1 MSYLVL
7 ARKWRPTTFDE
18 LTGQGPIAGILKNA
32 ILHNKVPHAYIFSG
46 PRGVGKTSTARI
58 LAKALNCEQGLT
70 TEPCGKCPSCVAI
83 TDGSSMD
90 VTEIDGASNTGVDN
104 IRDLRERVRYASYG
118 GGHKVYII
126 DEAHM
131 LSTAAFN
138 ALLKTLEEPPP
149 HVIFVLATTDPKK
162 IPATVLS
169 RCQHLPFRRISTQ
182 KIKERLKHIA
192 KHEQLKI
199 ADTALEM
206 VARAAD
212 GSMRDALTLLDQIV
226 SFSEDITAEDVK
238 DLLGFTDVET
248 LSRLAAAVIEG
259 DRKSIVGI
267 IADLTMAGTDLKTFT
282 KDYLQ
287 FMRDLLIAKIVGDTE
302 GIMDLSEEE
311 VKLIHSLA
319 GVTNEEHLALLL
331 SELIKA
337 EPTIR
342 SALFPRIALEMTL
355 LRLGMM
361 SHFVTIDEAIKM
373 FKSSNPTTIPN
384 KEISGARTALSKAT
398 PVKEAKIRQTPEVT
412 NNDDPPTD
420 AKPAEPPKV
429 PKKAQKTQIT
439 PQVPAESLMQPDT
452 DMWNSVLEKIE
463 RVNAPLASKLR
474 EGNISVSN
482 EGITILFNGGVSVL
496 AESVKENIT
505 FLKESVKNVT
515 GKSIPIQV
523 ETKEMKS
530 LSKADLKEKALNN
543 PVVREALELFD
554 GRIIDISPINDK
566 DKNS

>member
-32 ILHNKVPHAYIFSG
+32 LLHNKVAHAYIFSG

-58 LAKALNCEQGLT
+58 LAKALNCDQGLT
-70 TEPCGKCPSCVAI
+70 TEPCGKCPSCIAI
-83 TDGSSMD
+83 ADGSSMD

-192 KHEQLKI
+192 SEEHLKI

-212 GSMRDALTLLDQIV
+212 GSMRDSLTVLDQIA

-238 DLLGFTDVET
+238 DLLGFTDMET
-248 LSRLAAAVIEG
+248 LSSLAAAVIEG
-259 DRKSIVGI
+259 DRKGIVGI
-267 IADLTMAGTDLKTFT
+267 IADLTESGTDLKTFT

-287 FMRDLLIAKIVGDTE
+287 FMRDLLIAKIIGDTD
-302 GIMDLSEEE
+302 GVMDLSEEE
-311 VKLIHSLA
+311 AKLIHSLA

-331 SELIKA
+331 TELIKA
-337 EPTIR
+337 EPSIR

-361 SHFVTIDEAIKM
+361 SHFVTVDDAIKM
-373 FKSSNPTTIPN
+373 FRSSDPTKMPSKQIPALRTTFM
-384 KEISGARTALSKAT
+384 KES
-398 PVKEAKIRQTPEVT
+398 PPKETKIRQ
-412 NNDDPPTD
+412 
-420 AKPAEPPKV
+420 APKV
-429 PKKAQKTQIT
+429 TSAEDSPKGGSREYNREKLKKVPET
-439 PQVPAESLMQPDT
+439 PTAPQAHDASFAVPDT
-452 DMWNSVLEKIE
+452 DMWNSVIEKIE
-463 RVNAPLASKLR
+463 EANAPLASKLR
-474 EGNISVSN
+474 EGSLSISN
-482 EGITILFNGGVSVL
+482 EGITILFNGGVAVL
-496 AESVKENIT
+496 AESVKENIS
-505 FLKESVKNVT
+505 FLKETIKNVA
-515 GKSIPIQV
+515 GKSIPVRV
-523 ETKEMKS
+523 ETKEVKS

-554 GRIIDISPINDK
+554 GRIVDISPINDK
-566 DKNS
+566 DNNS

>member
-1 MSYLVL
+1 
-7 ARKWRPTTFDE
+7 
-18 LTGQGPIAGILKNA
+18 
-32 ILHNKVPHAYIFSG
+32 
-46 PRGVGKTSTARI
+46 
-58 LAKALNCEQGLT
+58 
-70 TEPCGKCPSCVAI
+70 
-83 TDGSSMD
+83 MD

-192 KHEQLKI
+192 KQEQLKI

-337 EPTIR
+337 EPSIR

-361 SHFVTIDEAIKM
+361 SHFVTVDEAIKM
-373 FKSSNPTTIPN
+373 FKSSNPTKIPN
-384 KEISGARTALSKAT
+384 KEIPAARTALSKAT

-452 DMWNSVLEKIE
+452 DMWNSVLENIE

-554 GRIIDISPINDK
+554 GRIVDISPINDK